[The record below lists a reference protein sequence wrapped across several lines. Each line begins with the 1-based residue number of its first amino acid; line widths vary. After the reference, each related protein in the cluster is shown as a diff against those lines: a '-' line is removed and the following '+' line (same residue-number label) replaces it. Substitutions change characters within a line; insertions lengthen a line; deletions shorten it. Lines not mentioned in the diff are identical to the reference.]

1 MYCCRDGKFVEVG
14 NQFWLA
20 DDVTL
25 GYIIGENGVTITR
38 NVTWTYSNQM

>member
-1 MYCCRDGKFVEVG
+1 MEVG

-25 GYIIGENGVTITR
+25 GYIIGENGITIIRGETG
-38 NVTWTYSNQM
+38 T